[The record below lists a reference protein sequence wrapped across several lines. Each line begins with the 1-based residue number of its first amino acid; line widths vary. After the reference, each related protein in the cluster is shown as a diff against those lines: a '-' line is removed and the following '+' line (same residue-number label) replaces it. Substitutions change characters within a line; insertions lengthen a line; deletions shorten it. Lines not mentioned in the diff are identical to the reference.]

1 MEPSSPL
8 WNKIN
13 RFLETHTF
21 DLEWTPPGADE
32 SPIFKFQTK
41 FKMELS
47 GTKIYRQVSD
57 KEYIEYTLYILPSG
71 GGSDIYFSAIKDLAG
86 ERTLTAERGSYYMVV
101 RKTND
106 LLSDFL
112 IYFGIEYPLVCT
124 EVVNLV
130 D

>member
-13 RFLETHTF
+13 SFLKTHTF
-21 DLEWTPPGADE
+21 DLEWTPPGADD
-32 SPIFKFQTK
+32 SFKFETN
-41 FKMELS
+41 FKIELT
-47 GTKIYRQVSD
+47 GKKVYRQVND
-57 KEYIEYTLYILPSG
+57 KEYIEYRLFILPSG
-71 GGSDIYFSAIKDLAG
+71 GGSDIYFSAMKDLTG

-106 LLSDFL
+106 LLSDVL
-112 IYFGIEYPLVCT
+112 EYFGIESPLVCT

-130 D
+130 L

>member
-32 SPIFKFQTK
+32 SPIFKFHTN
-41 FKMELS
+41 FKMELT
-47 GTKIYRQVSD
+47 GKKIYRQVNE

-71 GGSDIYFSAIKDLAG
+71 GGSDIYFSAIKDMAG
-86 ERTLTAERGSYYMVV
+86 ERTLTAESGSYYMVV
-101 RKTND
+101 HKANN
-106 LLSDFL
+106 LLSDVL
-112 IYFGIEYPLVCT
+112 IYFGIENPLDCT

>member
-8 WNKIN
+8 WDKIN

-32 SPIFKFQTK
+32 SVKFNTN
-41 FKMELS
+41 FKMELAS
-47 GTKIYRQVSD
+47 KKIYRHVSD
-57 KEYIEYTLYILPSG
+57 KEYIEYKLYILPSG
-71 GGSDIYFSAIKDLAG
+71 GGSDGFFSAVKDLAG
-86 ERTLTAERGSYYMVV
+86 ERTLTAESGAYYMVV

-112 IYFGIEYPLVCT
+112 IYFGIENPLVCI
-124 EVVNLV
+124 EVINLV

>member
-8 WNKIN
+8 WDKIN
-13 RFLETHTF
+13 RFLKTHTF

-32 SPIFKFQTK
+32 SFKFHTN
-41 FKMELS
+41 FKMELT
-47 GTKIYRQVSD
+47 GKKIYRQVSD
-57 KEYIEYTLYILPSG
+57 KEYVEYRLYILPSG
-71 GGSDIYFSAIKDLAG
+71 GGSDIYFSTIKDLAG

-106 LLSDFL
+106 LLSDVL
-112 IYFGIEYPLVCT
+112 IYFGIENPLVCT

>member
-8 WNKIN
+8 WNSIN

-21 DLEWTPPGADE
+21 DLEWTPPGVDE
-32 SPIFKFQTK
+32 SFKFHTK
-41 FKMELS
+41 FKMELT
-47 GTKIYRQVSD
+47 GTNFSSFR
-57 KEYIEYTLYILPSG
+57 EYIEYTLYILTSG
-71 GGSDIYFSAIKDLAG
+71 GGSDIFFSAIKDLAG

-112 IYFGIEYPLVCT
+112 IYFDIENPLVCT

>member
-8 WNKIN
+8 WNRIN
-13 RFLETHTF
+13 KFLGTHTF

-32 SPIFKFQTK
+32 SFKFRTK
-41 FKMELS
+41 FKMELI
-47 GTKIYRQVSD
+47 GKKIYRQVSD
-57 KEYIEYTLYILPSG
+57 KEYIEYRLFILPSG
-71 GGSDIYFSAIKDLAG
+71 GGSDIFFSAVKDLAG
-86 ERTLTAERGSYYMVV
+86 ERTLTAESGAYYMVV

-106 LLSDFL
+106 LLSDTL
-112 IYFGIEYPLVCT
+112 IYFGVENPLVCT

>member
-13 RFLETHTF
+13 RFLETYTF
-21 DLEWTPPGADE
+21 DLEWTPPGAE
-32 SPIFKFQTK
+32 GFIKFNTK
-41 FKMELS
+41 FKMELV
-47 GTKIYRQVSD
+47 GKKIYRQAND
-57 KEYIEYTLYILPSG
+57 KEYIEYKLYILPSG

-86 ERTLTAERGSYYMVV
+86 ERTLTAESGSYYMIV

-106 LLSDFL
+106 LLSDVL
-112 IYFGIEYPLVCT
+112 IYFGIENLLVCT

>member
-8 WNKIN
+8 WNSIN

-21 DLEWTPPGADE
+21 ELEWTPPGADE
-32 SPIFKFQTK
+32 SFKFHTN
-41 FKMELS
+41 FKMELT
-47 GTKIYRQVSD
+47 GKKIYRQVYD
-57 KEYIEYTLYILPSG
+57 KEYVEYRLYILPSG
-71 GGSDIYFSAIKDLAG
+71 GESDIYFSTIKDLAG
-86 ERTLTAERGSYYMVV
+86 ERTLTAESGSYYMVV

-106 LLSDFL
+106 LLSDVL
-112 IYFGIEYPLVCT
+112 IYFGIENPLVCT

>member
-8 WNKIN
+8 WDKIN
-13 RFLETHTF
+13 NFLKTHTF

-32 SPIFKFQTK
+32 SLK
-41 FKMELS
+41 FKTNFKIELI
-47 GTKIYRQVSD
+47 GKKVYRQVSD
-57 KEYIEYTLYILPSG
+57 KEYIEYRLFILPSG
-71 GGSDIYFSAIKDLAG
+71 GGSDLFFSAIKDIAG
-86 ERTLTAERGSYYMVV
+86 ERTLTAESGAYYMVV

-106 LLSDFL
+106 LLSDVL
-112 IYFGIEYPLVCT
+112 EYFGIENPLVCT

>member
-8 WNKIN
+8 WNKVN

-21 DLEWTPPGADE
+21 DMEWTPPGANE
-32 SPIFKFQTK
+32 SVKINTN
-41 FKMELS
+41 FKMELT
-47 GTKIYRQVSD
+47 GKKIYRQVNE
-57 KEYIEYTLYILPSG
+57 KEYIEYRLYILPSG
-71 GGSDIYFSAIKDLAG
+71 GYSDILFSAVKELSAHK
-86 ERTLTAERGSYYMVV
+86 TLLPYSGVYYLI
-101 RKTND
+101 NSEAQN
-106 LLSDFL
+106 LLSNFL

>member
-8 WNKIN
+8 WNSIN

-21 DLEWTPPGADE
+21 DLEWTPPGVDE
-32 SPIFKFQTK
+32 SFKFHTK
-41 FKMELS
+41 FKMELT
-47 GTKIYRQVSD
+47 GTNFSSFR
-57 KEYIEYTLYILPSG
+57 EYIEYTLYILTSG
-71 GGSDIYFSAIKDLAG
+71 GGSDIFFSAIKDLAG

-106 LLSDFL
+106 LLSDVL
-112 IYFGIEYPLVCT
+112 IYFDIENPLVCT

>member
-1 MEPSSPL
+1 METSSPL

-21 DLEWTPPGADE
+21 NLEWTPPGADE
-32 SPIFKFQTK
+32 SFKFHTN
-41 FKMELS
+41 FKMKLT

-71 GGSDIYFSAIKDLAG
+71 GGSDIYFSTIKDLAG

>member
-13 RFLETHTF
+13 RFLETYTF
-21 DLEWTPPGADE
+21 DLEWTPPGAE
-32 SPIFKFQTK
+32 GFIKFNSK
-41 FKMELS
+41 FKMELV
-47 GTKIYRQVSD
+47 GKKIYRQAND
-57 KEYIEYTLYILPSG
+57 KEYIEYKLYILPSG
-71 GGSDIYFSAIKDLAG
+71 GGSDIFFSAIKDLAG
-86 ERTLTAERGSYYMVV
+86 ERTLTAESGAYYMIV

-106 LLSDFL
+106 LLSDTL
-112 IYFGIEYPLVCT
+112 IYFGIENPLVCT